1 MEAYSSFA
9 EVYDMFM
16 DNVPYGEWCGYLC
29 GILDEAGIREGLVPD
44 LGCGTRKND
53 PAS

>member
-29 GILDEAGIREGLVPD
+29 GILDEAGIREGWCWIW
-44 LGCGTRKND
+44 GAAQEK
-53 PAS
+53 